1 MNINLSQKNAFV
13 CGSSQGIGKA
23 IAISL
28 AKAGANVT
36 LIARNKDRLK
46 EVLSEL
52 DSAGGQKHDLIVV
65 DFADS
70 DALKK
75 SVLDYIEQNNKT
87 IHILI
92 NNTGGP
98 SGGPITEA
106 GFEEFQKAINMHIVG
121 NHILAQAVLP
131 GMEKVAYGRII
142 NITSTSIKIPIHG
155 LGVSNTT
162 RAAVAGWA
170 KTLSNEVGGKG
181 ITVNNVLPGK
191 TFTERLKQ
199 IIQYRADQA
208 NTDFES
214 MAQIM
219 RDRIPVGR
227 FAEAEEIAAMVCFL
241 ASSQASFVNG
251 TSIRV
256 DGGETGSI

>member
-1 MNINLSQKNAFV
+1 MNINLSGKNAFV
-13 CGSSQGIGKA
+13 CGASQGIGKA

-28 AKAGANVT
+28 AKAGANVS
-36 LIARNKDRLK
+36 LIARNKDKLSQVVTELDITNNQNHDMIVADFLETNLLK
-46 EVLSEL
+46 EKVRNYLN
-52 DSAGGQKHDLIVV
+52 
-65 DFADS
+65 
-70 DALKK
+70 
-75 SVLDYIEQNNKT
+75 EQNKT
-87 IHILI
+87 IHILV

-98 SGGPITEA
+98 SGGPIIEA
-106 GFEEFQKAINMHIVG
+106 DLEAFQKAINMHILG
-121 NHILAQAVLP
+121 NQILAQAVLP
-131 GMEKVAYGRII
+131 GMEKAKYGRII
-142 NITSTSIKIPIHG
+142 NITSTSIKIPIPG

-170 KTLSNEVGGKG
+170 KTWSNEVGAKG

-208 NTDFES
+208 KTDFES

-219 RDRIPVGR
+219 RDRIPLGR
-227 FAEAEEIAAMVCFL
+227 FAEASEIAAMVCFL
-241 ASSQASFVNG
+241 ASPQAAFING